1 MAVFIV
7 ECRHSLFG
15 FGGAVG
21 FREGMGKGGLGG
33 EGRGVLWNYYN
44 ISYIFTVFTY
54 LQFYTMVDLS
64 VAVL

>member
-21 FREGMGKGGLGG
+21 FWEGMGKGGLGG
-33 EGRGVLWNYYN
+33 EGRGVL
-44 ISYIFTVFTY
+44 
-54 LQFYTMVDLS
+54 
-64 VAVL
+64 